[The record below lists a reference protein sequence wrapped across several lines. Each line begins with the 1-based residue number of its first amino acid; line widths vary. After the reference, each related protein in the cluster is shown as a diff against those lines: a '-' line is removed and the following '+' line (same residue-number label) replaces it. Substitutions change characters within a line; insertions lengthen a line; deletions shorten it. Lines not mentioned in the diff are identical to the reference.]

1 MINLNS
7 SASLLGAGYLEPTP
21 RRRNVLKMNRVTAA
35 LHNRETVIYLI
46 STMGALSQLQIAR
59 LTQLQPST
67 VSYIVRELKA
77 RGLVREGPGPP
88 VRSRWT
94 KRNID

>member
-21 RRRNVLKMNRVTAA
+21 KRRNVFKMNRAMAA
-35 LHNRETVIYLI
+35 LHNRETVVYLI
-46 STMGALSQLQIAR
+46 STMGALSQLQIAADQTPAIDR
-59 LTQLQPST
+59 FLYRPRVESARTCSRRPGPS
-67 VSYIVRELKA
+67 VRA
-77 RGLVREGPGPP
+77 RGA
-88 VRSRWT
+88 